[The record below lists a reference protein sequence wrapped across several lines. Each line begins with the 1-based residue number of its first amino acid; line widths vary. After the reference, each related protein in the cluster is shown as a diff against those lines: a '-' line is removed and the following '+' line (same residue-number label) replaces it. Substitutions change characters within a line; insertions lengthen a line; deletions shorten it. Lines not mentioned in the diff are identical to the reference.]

1 MKLEWSLYDKYWWSW
16 KLLAF
21 GVSSVIPLLSWG
33 IINANILRP
42 LSDHS
47 SMHSSW
53 KESCPVWSADSSWEF
68 TLWQTVELPVI
79 WDAVTFMWRHCNEIC
94 LLSLYHPYE
103 ITFEIRMSSVW
114 LNQIIHIS
122 LQWRYMGTITSHITG
137 DTTVCSCASAAWQQR
152 KSQSS
157 TYCQFLGVSPDDW
170 VILSTKGRW
179 CGKRFHVMASLC
191 HTDDLLTPP
200 YDIGILLL
208 CHTGEL
214 LSRP

>member
-1 MKLEWSLYDKYWWSW
+1 MQTYC
-16 KLLAF
+16 
-21 GVSSVIPLLSWG
+21 
-33 IINANILRP
+33 
-42 LSDHS
+42 DHS
-47 SMHSSW
+47 VTTQACTPVERNRALYGSANSSR
-53 KESCPVWSADSSWEF
+53 KF

-79 WDAVTFMWRHCNEIC
+79 WDVVTFMWRHCNEIC
-94 LLSLYHPYE
+94 ILSLYHPYE
-103 ITFEIRMSSVW
+103 ITFEMRMSSGW

-122 LQWRYMGTITSHITG
+122 LQWRYMSTITSHITG

-157 TYCQFLGVSPDDW
+157 TFCPFLGVSPDDW
-170 VILSTKGRW
+170 WILSTKGRW
-179 CGKRFHVMASLC
+179 CGKCFHVMTSLC

-200 YDIGILLL
+200 YDIGILLS